1 VHDSKRGSELARAST
16 MVNMT
21 VVYRPP
27 DGLGATAEIR
37 FTTDS
42 ALGLYGATSSDHAPF
57 TVSLDG
63 EH

>member
-1 VHDSKRGSELARAST
+1 